1 MEGGC
6 RSNGCSVEET
16 IDGVMEKLDGEKE
29 ISKFD
34 FVFSADGAQIIERK
48 SLDLDKAIP

>member
-16 IDGVMEKLDGEKE
+16 IDGVMEKLDGEWRGRIWMKGVRKE
-29 ISKFD
+29 YMNEGCRGRMSM
-34 FVFSADGAQIIERK
+34 
-48 SLDLDKAIP
+48 